1 MATIAALL
9 SIALV
14 SQAPVSRSQ
23 DAPAFT
29 TRLAGREVKFDFT
42 PTPARSLPEEVLNWD
57 GWKFVEGQ
65 ERRSPEGIK
74 VITAADDMQSRY
86 QAARAK
92 QNADTPVWRHKIFV
106 VTRGERM
113 LGGEGFYYYWRET
126 IEDEDLKKILQEI
139 AKSGAYIETALDG
152 KVKVQLDVEVDTHP
166 RHLDRSRGLLP
177 DSEWWL
183 AYLQPRLNGPG
194 FVPDDKTYRGPFD
207 SFSVIHP
214 FDGTY
219 VTKPLEIGG
228 TPGWITTWPAGK
240 TLEAAADFGVTL
252 ASEWFLNSIRVPE
265 SWSLTRVAGNG
276 QKLYADV
283 VAAVAGPDELSSED
297 LNAFLSGDT
306 KAPNPP
312 FSETG
317 AAVVGNVTLDLANDA
332 DRGQVLRYKEAG
344 WVRSGLFYAPL
355 MSQGSGKMLQFWAK
369 TTSKDPVSFYMLGS
383 DTQGIVLSP
392 LKDLPVETYALPAD
406 GKWHQIKVW
415 FPSDLRAAEATA
427 IGFGAPSDRRA
438 KFATAPVEVLFD
450 DFEVIDLDPNA
461 KSDAPDARP
470 NLDSE
475 SSYERALGLQA
486 LTAESPAADL
496 DKAIKLL
503 TDTSDMV
510 RINAAA
516 VFTRAKYAAAETG
529 LIGKA
534 MDPNVFVGVYALK
547 ALHNQGTPTALA
559 AIRRNLDIAPDDA
572 RRGVAIELLTVNKDP
587 KLAGPVS
594 TSIIRGSRDS
604 KLAAIKA
611 LGEMDGEQPALIL
624 TAFLSQED
632 PWTRLTAVQYS
643 DISYPAVRRQ
653 ILYTAVNDTS
663 DLIRATAYKK
673 LLASTES
680 QTRTEGAKGVRDEG
694 LNTRLAVVEAMEAS
708 PTEEWRNALRTAVV
722 DPSAQ
727 VRAAAIRAIAKL
739 PNGVKVEEIEN
750 TLGDNHPWVQLALL
764 DIAENNGFKLPE
776 STLKEMEQS
785 TFPGIAPRAAK
796 LPRS

>member
-9 SIALV
+9 SLALV
-14 SQAPVSRSQ
+14 SQAPVSRPQ

-57 GWKFVEGQ
+57 GWKFLEGAT
-65 ERRSPEGIK
+65 RVSPEAIT
-74 VITAADDMQSRY
+74 VVTAADDMQSRY
-86 QAARAK
+86 QAAKAK
-92 QNADTPVWRHKIFV
+92 QTVDTPVWRHKIFV
-106 VTRGERM
+106 ITRGERM
-113 LGGEGFYYYWRET
+113 LGGDGFYYYWRET
-126 IEDEDLKKILQEI
+126 IEDEDLNKILQEI

-152 KVKVQLDVEVDTHP
+152 KVRVQLDVEVDTYP
-166 RHLDRSRGLLP
+166 RHLDRGRGLLP

-183 AYLQPRLNGPG
+183 AYLRPRLNGPG
-194 FVPDDKTYRGPFD
+194 FVPDDKTYRGPYD

-214 FDGTY
+214 FDGNY
-219 VTKPLEIGG
+219 VAKPMEIGG
-228 TPGWITTWPAGK
+228 APGWITTWPAGK
-240 TLEAAADFGVTL
+240 ALDVAPDFGVTL
-252 ASEWFLNSIRVPE
+252 ANEWFANSLRVPE
-265 SWSLTRVAGNG
+265 SWSLTREAGNG
-276 QKLYADV
+276 QKLYAEV

-297 LNAFLSGDT
+297 LSAFLSGT
-306 KAPNPP
+306 TAPKPP

-332 DRGQVLRYKEAG
+332 ERGQVLRYKEAG

-355 MSQGSGKMLQFWAK
+355 MSQTSGKVVQFWAK
-369 TTSKDPVSFYMLGS
+369 TTSKDPVSIYMLGS
-383 DTQGIVLSP
+383 DSKGVVLAP

-406 GKWHQIKVW
+406 GKWHQINAW
-415 FPSDLRAAEATA
+415 FPSDIKSGDLTA

-450 DFEVIDLDPNA
+450 DFEVIDDDPNA
-461 KSDAPDARP
+461 KPDAPEARP
-470 NLDSE
+470 NMDSE
-475 SSYERALGLQA
+475 SAYERALGLQA
-486 LTAESPAADL
+486 LTADSPATEL

-503 TDTSDMV
+503 TDPTDLV

-516 VFTRAKYAAAETG
+516 VFTRAKYAAAEPG

-547 ALHNQGTPTALA
+547 ALHNQGTPTAQA
-559 AIRRNLDIAPDDA
+559 AIRRILDIAPDDA
-572 RRGVAIELLTVNKDP
+572 RRGVAIELLTESKDP

-594 TSIIRGSRDS
+594 TSIIRASRDS

-611 LGEMDGEQPALIL
+611 LGEMEGEQPALIL

-673 LLASTES
+673 LLAAADAP
-680 QTRTEGAKGVRDEG
+680 TRAEGAKGARDEG
-694 LNTRLAVVEAMEAS
+694 LNTRLEVVEAMGAN

-722 DPSAQ
+722 DSSAQ

-750 TLGDNHPWVQLALL
+750 TLGDKHPWVQLALL

-785 TFPGIAPRAAK
+785 SFPGIAPRAAK
-796 LPRS
+796 LPRN